1 MKYIRRFNE
10 SHQESYQEITYT
22 GEFTSEEK
30 EWDDIQRFS
39 SAIIKYIKSISKKET
54 DFNLLS
60 FTNRTYSDTDT
71 SSLNILYIQYPSNE
85 ICIGVDKDEWFYVI
99 VRNLINS
106 GEYVDGIY
114 KCDQLEGLFQ
124 LLHVIFSKVR

>member
-1 MKYIRRFNE
+1 MKYIRKFNE

-60 FTNRTYSDTDT
+60 FKEAHWTNRTYSDTDT
-71 SSLNILYIQYPSNE
+71 SSLNILYIQYPWLFDCLE
-85 ICIGVDKDEWFYVI
+85 PLFY
-99 VRNLINS
+99 RA
-106 GEYVDGIY
+106 
-114 KCDQLEGLFQ
+114 C
-124 LLHVIFSKVR
+124 